1 MASREIKF
9 RALFSG
15 MDGEKEW
22 KYIGANERFDQAGW
36 SQETPWLQYTGLKD
50 KNGREMYEGDLIRE
64 VYEASGTMPCATF
77 ASPVIFEDASFCLDD
92 HTPLHELIDMKDHD
106 WCVIGNIHENPEL
119 IPA

>member
-50 KNGREMYEGDLIRE
+50 KNGKDIYEGDITECALHGRCAVEYRTGSFGIVGGTPNGFR
-64 VYEASGTMPCATF
+64 SGEHLGWYP
-77 ASPVIFEDASFCLDD
+77 
-92 HTPLHELIDMKDHD
+92 HNHE
-106 WCVIGNIHENPEL
+106 VIGNIHENPEL